1 MYDLRKGG
9 KIMFQRGKLSW
20 LIWNAVV
27 AALLVVLGVLTC
39 INSGESQFQS
49 IIVLIV
55 AIFVIVDAGFRIL
68 FDVLRV
74 IHIGHATV
82 VKTDYGAIVAA
93 SAELAIGVA
102 LIGIS
107 NTIKDGGPGF
117 QQLFVF
123 LGNFIGTVFIVCGAV
138 SACLATI
145 YFIKKANSI
154 PENVGICIGAAIVI
168 TIGILVLVFC
178 RNQENF
184 MKVFFISF
192 GVILMLAGLGA
203 LTLTIA
209 LYVKTNK
216 KAGSKPTKGEEKAD
230 VIDAAPVKEPKE
242 EPKEEHPEAPA
253 EEEPKA
259 EEEKP
264 EE

>member
-1 MYDLRKGG
+1 
-9 KIMFQRGKLSW
+9 
-20 LIWNAVV
+20 
-27 AALLVVLGVLTC
+27 
-39 INSGESQFQS
+39 
-49 IIVLIV
+49 
-55 AIFVIVDAGFRIL
+55 
-68 FDVLRV
+68 
-74 IHIGHATV
+74 V

-102 LIGIS
+102 LI
-107 NTIKDGGPGF
+107 
-117 QQLFVF
+117 
-123 LGNFIGTVFIVCGAV
+123 
-138 SACLATI
+138 
-145 YFIKKANSI
+145 
-154 PENVGICIGAAIVI
+154 GICIGAAIVI

-209 LYVKTNK
+209 LYVKMNK
-216 KAGSKPTKGEEKAD
+216 KAEKKPVEGEEKAD

-242 EPKEEHPEAPA
+242 EPKKEQPKAPA

-264 EE
+264 EK

>member
-1 MYDLRKGG
+1 
-9 KIMFQRGKLSW
+9 MFQRGKLSW
-20 LIWNAVV
+20 LIWNVVV
-27 AALLVVLGVLTC
+27 AALLIVLGVLTC
-39 INSGESQFQS
+39 ANSGQSDFQS

-74 IHIGHATV
+74 IHIGPATV
-82 VKTDYGAIVAA
+82 VKTDYGAIIGA

-107 NTIKDGGPGF
+107 NSIKDGGSSF

-123 LGNFIGTVFIVCGAV
+123 LGNFIGTVFIVGGAV
-138 SACLATI
+138 SATIATI

-192 GVILMLAGLGA
+192 GVILMLAGLGS

-209 LYVKTNK
+209 YYAKVNK
-216 KAGSKPTKGEEKAD
+216 KAKKPVEGKEPEI
-230 VIDAAPVKEPKE
+230 IDATPVEEAKEEPKE
-242 EPKEEHPEAPA
+242 EPKEEEPAAPA
-253 EEEPKA
+253 EEEPKP

-264 EE
+264 EEKPEE

>member
-1 MYDLRKGG
+1 
-9 KIMFQRGKLSW
+9 MFQRGKLSW
-20 LIWNAVV
+20 LIWNSVV

-39 INSGESQFQS
+39 VNSGTSDFQS
-49 IIVLIV
+49 IIILIV
-55 AIFVIVDAGFRIL
+55 AIFVIVDAGFRLL

-74 IHIGHATV
+74 IHIGPATV
-82 VKTDYGAIVAA
+82 VKTDYGAIIGA

-107 NTIKDGGPGF
+107 NSIKDGGSSF

-123 LGNFIGTVFIVCGAV
+123 LGNFLGTVFIVGGAV
-138 SACLATI
+138 SAAIAVI
-145 YFIKKANSI
+145 YFVKKVNSI

-192 GVILMLAGLGA
+192 GVILILAGVGSLI
-203 LTLTIA
+203 LTIA
-209 LYVKTNK
+209 YYVKVNRKPAK
-216 KAGSKPTKGEEKAD
+216 KPVEGKEEAE
-230 VIDAAPVKEPKE
+230 VIEAAPIEEAKEEPKE
-242 EPKEEHPEAPA
+242 EPKEEKPEAPA
-253 EEEPKA
+253 EEEPKP
-259 EEEKP
+259 EEPEEKP